1 MGEKKRKKREGG
13 DTSSSSTFSESEKR
27 GSMADSTNARCQER
41 KSEGQLAENIGDCN
55 KRRQPKVESKLGGT
69 VDVGIKGIGVD
80 ANTNRVDRL
89 RLLGNGVVPQTAA
102 KAFSTLS
109 MRLVDHLKP

>member
-1 MGEKKRKKREGG
+1 MGKKKRTKREGRN
-13 DTSSSSTFSESEKR
+13 TSSSTAFSESEKR
-27 GSMADSTNARCQER
+27 ESSDGT
-41 KSEGQLAENIGDCN
+41 
-55 KRRQPKVESKLGGT
+55 KVESKLGGT
-69 VDVGIKGIGVD
+69 VDVGAKGIGVD